1 MIDKKAVWAI
11 IDPRDERVY
20 VARNFSVNTTEDD
33 RTITIEGDLVWIYV
47 DQYKIHGQLQV
58 QELRIRKAFPS
69 ELKAFADAEAELRL
83 KAVLKAGGIV
93 LESVLEKGIPEEV
106 KKILQQAP
114 ELATHVQTVPS
125 ELLTTS
131 WNTNSLISPPIYIG
145 LSVLLVGSWSYT
157 AFNQSS

>member
-11 IDPRDERVY
+11 IDPRDECVY

-33 RTITIEGDLVWIYV
+33 RTITIEGDLVWIYA

-58 QELRIRKAFPS
+58 QELHIRKAFPS
-69 ELKAFADAEAELRL
+69 ELKVFADAEAELRL

-114 ELATHVQTVPS
+114 ELATHVQAKLSS
-125 ELLTTS
+125 EL
-131 WNTNSLISPPIYIG
+131 G
-145 LSVLLVGSWSYT
+145 RLVKKWSGGK
-157 AFNQSS
+157 